1 MDRTF
6 KDLRALPGKED
17 AFELIWGER
26 FDDSGISWD
35 ELLKSQRI
43 LIVSEAGAGK
53 TFECESKA
61 KECCGRPKTEPLLR
75 VVPT

>member
-6 KDLRALPGKED
+6 KDLRVPSGKED
-17 AFELIWGER
+17 AFELAWAER
-26 FDDSGISWD
+26 FDESGISWD

-53 TFECESKA
+53 THECKLN
-61 KECCGRPKTEPLLR
+61 RPGFRGGQL
-75 VVPT
+75 V